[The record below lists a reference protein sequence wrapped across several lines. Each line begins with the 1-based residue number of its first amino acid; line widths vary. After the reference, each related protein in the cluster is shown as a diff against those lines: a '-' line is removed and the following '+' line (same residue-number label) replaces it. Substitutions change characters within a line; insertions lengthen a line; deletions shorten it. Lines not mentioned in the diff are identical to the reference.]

1 MDLVRLLAEASMDVG
16 LFQEL
21 VPLFQVDTQAI
32 GRLGGGG
39 GGGGGRLLGQR
50 RFDDGASVALLLL
63 LLLRHYLLLL
73 FILVSDVP
81 VERQAQKMGFAEI
94 GKM

>member
-32 GRLGGGG
+32 GRLGGG